1 MSHSHEKPVKK
12 AKFSGWT
19 KKISIIDKHFQMYT
33 GKKKIKRNL
42 SKFTTPAFDY
52 KVMMIYNYSQVI
64 RFFNE
69 S

>member
-1 MSHSHEKPVKK
+1 MKNLLRKPSLVGEQKK
-12 AKFSGWT
+12 F
-19 KKISIIDKHFQMYT
+19 SIIDKHFQMYT